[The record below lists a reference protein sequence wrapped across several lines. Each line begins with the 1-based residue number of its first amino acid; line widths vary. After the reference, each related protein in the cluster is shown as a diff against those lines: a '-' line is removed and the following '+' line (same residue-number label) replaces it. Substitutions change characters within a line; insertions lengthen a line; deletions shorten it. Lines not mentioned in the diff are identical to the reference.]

1 MSNCLYVGVDLGLN
15 NFVVCVVDD
24 QGKQVSG
31 TSTFTNDLVGAERFV
46 DRLLRI
52 AHSTGAKQLKIG
64 MEATNLYWWHLH
76 EYLTHSDVYNRFRQR
91 YMSSTHHW
99 STASKRRIPN
109 SQRQMPLMLG

>member
-15 NFVVCVVDD
+15 NFVVCIVDD

-52 AHSTGAKQLKIG
+52 AHSTGD
-64 MEATNLYWWHLH
+64 ETV
-76 EYLTHSDVYNRFRQR
+76 ENRHGSNQPILV
-91 YMSSTHHW
+91 
-99 STASKRRIPN
+99 ASP
-109 SQRQMPLMLG
+109 